1 MIFFY
6 EKLDSL
12 EKMRSDTLVYS
23 FRSFSNEE
31 QARFKREVPDG
42 TVKLLIDA
50 KHAVF
55 ISNPEETEKMI
66 REFLK

>member
-1 MIFFY
+1 
-6 EKLDSL
+6 
-12 EKMRSDTLVYS
+12 LVYS

-55 ISNPEETEKMI
+55 ISNPVETEKMI